1 MEKIPMQGEPVFT
14 LMGRDPQAPRLIR
27 EWADQR
33 EERIAAGNSPLT
45 DYTAVAR
52 ARALADEME
61 EWRQEVVKL
70 TEPTPIPLFEKR
82 NNPV

>member
-1 MEKIPMQGEPVFT
+1 MEKIPMQGEPVFA

-33 EERIAAGNSPLT
+33 EERIAAGTSPLT
-45 DYTAVAR
+45 DHTAVAR

-70 TEPTPIPLFEKR
+70 AEPTPIPLFEKR

>member
-1 MEKIPMQGEPVFT
+1 MEKIPMPDEPVFT

-33 EERIAAGNSPLT
+33 EERIAAGHSPIT
-45 DYTAVAR
+45 DYAAVAR

-61 EWRQEVVKL
+61 EWRHEVVKL
-70 TEPTPIPLFEKR
+70 AQPTPMPLFEKR